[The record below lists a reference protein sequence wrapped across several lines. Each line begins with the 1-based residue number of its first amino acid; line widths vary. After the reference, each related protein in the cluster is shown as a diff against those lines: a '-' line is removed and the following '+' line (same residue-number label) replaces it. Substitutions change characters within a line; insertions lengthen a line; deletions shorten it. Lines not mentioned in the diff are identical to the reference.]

1 MHTKNKS
8 IRVAWIDN
16 IKMFAMLSVMFGHIS
31 ATYFSGEPYKDW
43 VHHFLISWSMPL
55 FIFISGYTGLS
66 GILRIA
72 NFSDYHSYVMK
83 ISERILFPSLAYSCI
98 LEIFSLKIDHTIV
111 AITILT
117 LLFFMVRYKNYYEKT
132 AYLSWAYSLG
142 IFFLLLFNV
151 LLGIFNQM
159 WYFTQMLRY
168 LILASTCCYFV
179 KKFRRFSCFIIL
191 LAIIFAMMLKNYWY
205 VNIELLSYFILGMCM
220 KYYSFDDKLN
230 KWGGNKISILLVA
243 ILLSCI
249 AILFTRSF
257 YFHTFYDFNVL
268 ELYKNG
274 QLQLFYWRQLSGA
287 FWCLAFMLLFSFISS
302 KYTVFSSLGS
312 KTLAIYAIHASII
325 LVVSKYCSFRF
336 EVSSFRAWCLVIFGT
351 FLLLFLTVL
360 IMTILEGNKYG
371 RILFLGEK

>member
-72 NFSDYHSYVMK
+72 NFSDYRFYVMK

-111 AITILT
+111 AITILS

-142 IFFLLLFNV
+142 IIFLSLFNV

-179 KKFRRFSCFIIL
+179 KKFRRFSCFIVL

-220 KYYSFDDKLN
+220 KYYSLDDKLN
-230 KWGGNKISILLVA
+230 KWGGQN
-243 ILLSCI
+243 
-249 AILFTRSF
+249 
-257 YFHTFYDFNVL
+257 
-268 ELYKNG
+268 
-274 QLQLFYWRQLSGA
+274 
-287 FWCLAFMLLFSFISS
+287 
-302 KYTVFSSLGS
+302 KYTTCCHF
-312 KTLAIYAIHASII
+312 T
-325 LVVSKYCSFRF
+325 
-336 EVSSFRAWCLVIFGT
+336 
-351 FLLLFLTVL
+351 
-360 IMTILEGNKYG
+360 
-371 RILFLGEK
+371 